1 MQGEGFAGA
10 AFVFIQR
17 MEAAQVGIVEAGPQ
31 VVLAEIIVPPFSSVE
46 VRSGKEEGRRLKE
59 IAVGVVGEGVGDVT
73 FQVSEGPDMAT
84 SVVNKQP
91 IDPFT

>member
-10 AFVFIQR
+10 AFVFVQR
-17 MEAAQVGIVEAGPQ
+17 MEATEVGIVEAGPE
-31 VVLAEIIVPPFSSVE
+31 VVLAEVGVVSLAAIE
-46 VRSGKEEGRRLKE
+46 VRSGKEEGRRMKE
-59 IAVGVVGEGVGDVT
+59 IAVGVVGEGIGDVA
-73 FQVSEGPDMAT
+73 FQVGQSPDAAA